1 MSPEETSTSHR
12 VLVVDDDESVLEL
25 TIQQLLRKGF
35 RVVAAGSVTEALR
48 LITNESFD
56 VLITDL
62 NMPNAGDGFT
72 VLTAMRHSQPD
83 ALILLVSGYPD
94 VERAMATIAL
104 EPDEIIVKPFAIATL
119 TELISE
125 KMRSRQPVPRT
136 DKQRVGVILHRCLP
150 SVLADWLARAKL
162 SPELNHLNLSDDQ
175 RTGYL
180 SKLIDD
186 VVRRLSEP
194 HSSLP
199 GGDALYSSS
208 AAQHGK
214 MRHRQGYTSAMLVH
228 ESRLLQV
235 TLFETLQSNLKFLDF
250 SLLLPDVMK
259 IADEVDAQLTQAMLS
274 FTEGNH
280 GEAAA

>member
-12 VLVVDDDESVLEL
+12 VLVVDDDEAVLEV
-25 TIQQLLRKGF
+25 TIRQLVRKGF
-35 RVVAAGSVTEALR
+35 RVVAAVSVTEALR
-48 LITNESFD
+48 LITSESFD

-72 VLTAMRHSQPD
+72 VLTAMRHSQPN

-94 VERAMATIAL
+94 VERALATIAL
-104 EPDEIIVKPFAIATL
+104 EPDEIIVKPFEIATL
-119 TELISE
+119 TDLIVE
-125 KMRSRQPVPRT
+125 KTRSRKPAPRA
-136 DKQRVGVILHRCLP
+136 DKQRVGVILHRCLA
-150 SVLADWLARAKL
+150 SILADWLARAKL
-162 SPELNHLNLSDDQ
+162 SPELNHLHLPDDE

-180 SKLIDD
+180 SKLIED

-194 HSSLP
+194 HRSLP
-199 GGDALYSSS
+199 GDALYSAS
-208 AAQHGK
+208 AAEHGR
-214 MRHRQGYTSAMLVH
+214 MRHRQGYTSSMLVH

-235 TLFETLQSNLKFLDF
+235 TLFETLQNNLKLLDF

-274 FTEGNH
+274 FTEANR
-280 GEAAA
+280 GEVAA

>member
-1 MSPEETSTSHR
+1 MSPEETRTSYR
-12 VLVVDDDESVLEL
+12 VLVVDDDESVLEV
-25 TIQQLLRKGF
+25 TTRQLLHKGF
-35 RVVAAGSVTEALR
+35 RVVAAASVTEALR
-48 LITNESFD
+48 LISSESFD
-56 VLITDL
+56 VLVTDL

-72 VLTAMRHSQPD
+72 VLTAMRHSQPT

-104 EPDEIIVKPFAIATL
+104 EPDEIIVKPFAIAAL
-119 TELISE
+119 TDLISE
-125 KMRSRQPVPRT
+125 KMRSRKPALRV

-150 SVLADWLARAKL
+150 SILTDWLARAKL
-162 SPELNHLNLSDDQ
+162 SPELNHLNLPDDE

-180 SKLIDD
+180 SKLIED

-194 HSSLP
+194 HVSLP
-199 GGDALYSSS
+199 GDALYSAS
-208 AAQHGK
+208 AVEHGK
-214 MRHRQGYTSAMLVH
+214 MRRRQAYTSAMLVH

-235 TLFETLQSNLKFLDF
+235 TLFETLQNNLKLLDF

-274 FTEGNH
+274 FAEANH
-280 GEAAA
+280 DEAAA